1 MSGHQP
7 FKDLT
12 MDFTPR
18 QRARVEAT
26 KQVLRDALP
35 VLDRRQA
42 RAMTQKAL
50 GKALNVEQPAVAKL
64 ERRADL

>member
-12 MDFTPR
+12 RDFTPR
-18 QRARVEAT
+18 QRARVEAK
-26 KQVLRDALP
+26 KQALQDALP
-35 VLDRRQA
+35 LLELRQA

-50 GKALNVEQPAVAKL
+50 GEALNLEQPIVAKL
-64 ERRADL
+64 ERQADL